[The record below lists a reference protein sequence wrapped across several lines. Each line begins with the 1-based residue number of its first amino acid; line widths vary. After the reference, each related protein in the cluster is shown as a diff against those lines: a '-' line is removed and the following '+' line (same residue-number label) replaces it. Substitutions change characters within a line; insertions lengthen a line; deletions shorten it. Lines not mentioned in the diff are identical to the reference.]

1 MRHPVMPAAV
11 WIVLQDKY
19 PTNSVLGVFA
29 TQEEAH
35 DFAES
40 PEVAAEWETAV
51 IYASFPVG
59 YRYNQPRR

>member
-1 MRHPVMPAAV
+1 MRHPVMPASV

-29 TQEEAH
+29 SQEEAN

-40 PEVAAEWETAV
+40 PAVHAEWGTAV
-51 IYASFPVG
+51 IYANFPIG